1 MSQGQAAYIL
11 CCESIATGR
20 IVHSPLRLS
29 RWLGLLDRAMVD
41 DMAHQ
46 NAVISK
52 DGAPRGAGTAGDA
65 VGVAATAPGSRG
77 NARSNKFAGDAALMA

>member
-29 RWLGLLDRAMVD
+29 HWLGLLDRAMVD

-46 NAVISK
+46 K
-52 DGAPRGAGTAGDA
+52 CCDQ
-65 VGVAATAPGSRG
+65 
-77 NARSNKFAGDAALMA
+77 